1 LSLRPDARCIAAG
14 ELPQAASVHF
24 ATSATGDCQ
33 WLPGEELQEL
43 VAYVKANPGKVSYGT
58 GGAGTPAHI
67 MAADFS
73 QRVAPPNIIHYR
85 GRAITS
91 PFSRNS

>member
-1 LSLRPDARCIAAG
+1 M
-14 ELPQAASVHF
+14 
-24 ATSATGDCQ
+24 
-33 WLPGEELQEL
+33 
-43 VAYVKANPGKVSYGT
+43 KANPGKVSYGT